1 MGVEVY
7 ITRGLVSKVVR
18 HNQVM
23 YILFKSGNE
32 LLYRTVDDRLVGNIE
47 ELKHKNILDTESILQ
62 NKYVSSR
69 NNFDLVRD
77 QLLPKPNLR

>member
-47 ELKHKNILDTESILQ
+47 ELKHKNILNTESILQ
-62 NKYVSSR
+62 NKYISSR

>member
-32 LLYRTVDDRLVGNIE
+32 LLYRTVDNRLVGNIE
-47 ELKHKNILDTESILQ
+47 ELKMNKIDTESMLQ